1 MAQKSRHDDF
11 YPRTHPTPLVD
22 AGSVRY
28 FPRSDRGFANTD
40 YRASVTVTVAVSNS
54 SAGLFAASAVITSFS
69 GLLVGAVSRMFRR
82 HMRSQKRL
90 QWVQVCTILSEYIL
104 SDGVELHN

>member
-1 MAQKSRHDDF
+1 MTSIRE
-11 YPRTHPTPLVD
+11 PIPLLLLML
-22 AGSVRY
+22 AAYAMY
-28 FPRSDRGFANTD
+28 FPRSDRGFSNTD

-82 HMRSQKRL
+82 HMRNQKRL

-104 SDGVELHN
+104 SDGVELRN